1 MKLRIWLTRIGLG
14 LAGIALALVVA
25 EIVFRHRDDGAFPH
39 VNFYKAD
46 AALGARLEPHAEQRI
61 SFGGNPVT
69 SLRTNGAGYRGAEWP
84 ESTEDEI
91 IVVGDSQ
98 VFGLGVEE
106 NQTFSARLEVELRRP
121 VINAGVP
128 TYGPAEYRA
137 VIAELLAQRKAKT
150 VVLTLNLVNDTF
162 ELGRPNTER
171 HVVWDGWAVRKENAP
186 DHVTAFPA
194 RRWLFSQSHL
204 VFALRRWMHD
214 GDPTAGGGVAS
225 EGTWRDLIAAG
236 QSITAAHD
244 KVRAQE
250 QAAITERRAAA
261 VDLKTADDTLEA
273 ALLELALQKEDFDY
287 DSRPVIKAGRASPGD
302 IVSNDLAEESRSTV
316 VTADLIQKGV
326 AMRKKLRADLAAAI
340 AAKSKEKP
348 KNATELAAALDKRA
362 KAMEALLALAPHK
375 LEAALEPPLA
385 GYVRDVAALC
395 KSKGARLV
403 VAILPI
409 DVQVSPT
416 EWAKYGQAPTDMT
429 ATHAFT
435 EELVA
440 AARAINVTAFD
451 ATPALAAAE
460 PGAFLNRDIH
470 MTAKGH
476 AAVAKGLAEAIAA
489 PPPKPAAVARA
500 RSPVPVPQIW
510 SEAPEVIVAGSTAAG
525 CETKMIREW
534 LRVMCGRTE
543 AGIIPTRVTVA
554 VDATGESQALATPRQ
569 TSLVTPLEPG
579 RHVEVDFAWTDHT
592 RRLTLDWPMEA
603 KAPVMKFAAPVR
615 IPGAKRPEP
624 IPEYYSDYGDQEKQS
639 FESPV
644 ERAICDC
651 WNQVYGGLRL
661 KKNQARSEE
670 VFVCSGAY
678 GAADAACT
686 QTYATDCARMVECI
700 HRDPASPAT
709 PPSPASPQ
717 KPSTPPTPSTPPK
730 T

>member
-1 MKLRIWLTRIGLG
+1 MMKLRIWLTRIGLV
-14 LAGIALALVVA
+14 LAGIAVALVVA
-25 EIVFRHRDDGAFPH
+25 EMVFRNRDDGAFPH

-46 AALGARLEPHAEQRI
+46 AALGTRLEPHAEQRI

-84 ESTEDEI
+84 ASTEDEI

-106 NQTFSARLEVELRRP
+106 NQTFSARLAVELRRP

-137 VIAELLAQRKAKT
+137 VIGELMAQRKAKT

-171 HVVWDGWAVRKENAP
+171 HAVWDGWAVRKENAP
-186 DHVTAFPA
+186 EDVTTFPG

-214 GDPTAGGGVAS
+214 GDPTAGEGVAS
-225 EGTWRDLIAAG
+225 EGNWRDLITAG
-236 QSITAAHD
+236 KSITDAHH

-250 QAAITERRAAA
+250 QAIITERREAA
-261 VDLKTADDTLEA
+261 VELKAADDTLEA
-273 ALLELALQKEDFDY
+273 ALLELVPYEEALDK
-287 DSRPVIKAGRASPGD
+287 RPVVLAGRASTGD
-302 IVSNDLAEESRSTV
+302 IVSVDYAEDSRAV
-316 VTADLIQKGV
+316 FVTAELIRKGV
-326 AMRKKLRADLAAAI
+326 AMRKKLRADLAAAV
-340 AAKSKEKP
+340 AAGSKEKP
-348 KNATELAAALDKRA
+348 KNAGALAAALDKRT
-362 KAMEALLALAPHK
+362 KAMEALLALKPHQ
-375 LEAALEPPLA
+375 LEAILEPPLA
-385 GYVRDVAALC
+385 GYVRDVATLC
-395 KSKGARLV
+395 KSKGVRLV
-403 VAILPI
+403 VAILPV
-409 DVQVSPT
+409 DVQVSPI

-440 AARAINVTAFD
+440 AARAGGVTAFD
-451 ATPALAAAE
+451 ATPVLAAAE

-489 PPPKPAAVARA
+489 PPPQPAAPLRA
-500 RSPVPVPQIW
+500 RSLVPVPQIW
-510 SEAPEVIVAGSTAAG
+510 NEAPEVIVSGSTAAG

-543 AGIIPTRVTVA
+543 AGLTPTRVTVA
-554 VDATGESQALATPRQ
+554 VDATGESQALATPNL

-579 RHVEVDFAWTDHT
+579 RHVEIDFAWTDHT
-592 RRLTLDWPMEA
+592 RRLTIDWPLEA

-624 IPEYYSDYGDQEKQS
+624 LQADVLAYSEREPPR

-651 WNQVYGGLRL
+651 WNRVYGGLRL
-661 KKNQARSEE
+661 PKNRNRTEE
-670 VFVCSGAY
+670 IFVCSGAY
-678 GAADAACT
+678 GAADGVCT
-686 QTYATDCARMVECI
+686 QTYAADCARMVECI
-700 HRDPASPAT
+700 RRDPASP
-709 PPSPASPQ
+709 PKPA
-717 KPSTPPTPSTPPK
+717 TPPTPPK
-730 T
+730 P

>member
-1 MKLRIWLTRIGLG
+1 MKLRIWLIRIGLG
-14 LAGIALALVVA
+14 LAGIAVALVVA
-25 EIVFRHRDDGAFPH
+25 EQVFRHRADGAFPH

-46 AALGARLEPHAEQRI
+46 AALGTRLEPHAEQRI

-84 ESTEDEI
+84 ASTEDEI

-106 NQTFSARLEVELRRP
+106 NQTFSARLAVELRRP

-171 HVVWDGWAVRKENAP
+171 HAVWDGWAVRKENAP
-186 DHVTAFPA
+186 EHVSSFPG

-204 VFALRRWMHD
+204 VYALRRWMHD
-214 GDPTAGGGVAS
+214 GDPTGGGGVAS

-236 QSITAAHD
+236 KSITDAHD
-244 KVRAQE
+244 KARAQQ
-250 QAAITERRAAA
+250 QAAVTERREAA
-261 VDLKTADDTLEA
+261 VELKAADDSLEA
-273 ALLELALQKEDFDY
+273 ALLELMPQEYDDFEK
-287 DSRPVIKAGRASPGD
+287 RAVVMAGRASPGD
-302 IVSNDLAEESRSTV
+302 IVSENYAEESRAV
-316 VTADLIQKGV
+316 FVTADLIRKGV
-326 AMRKKLRADLAAAI
+326 AARKKLRADLAAAI
-340 AAKSKEKP
+340 AAGSKAKP
-348 KNATELAAALDKRA
+348 KNAGELAAALDKRT
-362 KAMEALLALAPHK
+362 KAMEALLALKPHQ
-375 LEAALEPPLA
+375 LEAVLEPPLA

-395 KSKGARLV
+395 KSKGVRLV
-403 VAILPI
+403 VAILPV
-409 DVQVSPT
+409 DVQVSPI
-416 EWAKYGQAPTDMT
+416 EWAKYGQPPTDMT

-440 AARAINVTAFD
+440 AARAISVTAFD

-476 AAVAKGLAEAIAA
+476 EAVAKGLATAIAA
-489 PPPKPAAVARA
+489 PPPQPVAPVRA
-500 RSPVPVPQIW
+500 RSLVPVPQVW
-510 SEAPEVIVAGSTAAG
+510 NEASEVIVAGSTAAG

-534 LRVMCGRTE
+534 LRVMCGRTL

-554 VDATGESQALATPRQ
+554 VDATGESQALATPRL

-579 RHVEVDFAWTDHT
+579 RHVEVEFAWTDHT
-592 RRLTLDWPMEA
+592 RRLTLDWPLEA
-603 KAPVMKFAAPVR
+603 KAPVMKFDAPVR

-624 IPEYYSDYGDQEKQS
+624 IQLEVAAYEDNEPLPVA
-639 FESPV
+639 SPV

-651 WNQVYGGLRL
+651 WNRVYGGLRL
-661 KKNQARSEE
+661 PKTKTRKEE
-670 VFVCSGAY
+670 LFVCSGAY

-700 HRDPASPAT
+700 RRDPASP
-709 PPSPASPQ
+709 P
-717 KPSTPPTPSTPPK
+717 KP
-730 T
+730 